1 MAALGI
7 NLGLLIIQIIAFTV
21 VMLTLNAWVYQPM
34 LNMMESRKQ
43 KIAQGLE
50 DARVAAEARANA
62 EKEAAKV
69 IADAQTE
76 ASKIVREAT
85 ERAAL
90 AGQDVKAAAETEAAK
105 AREAAIAEAEV
116 ERNRILGDL
125 RSQVAGLAIAAANKL
140 VGESLD
146 EKRQRALLD
155 EFFSGVKSGNL
166 IVLDGENFQG
176 ESAQV
181 TSALPLS
188 KDEEEVVKRDVL
200 AKAGAK
206 EITFRVD
213 PSILGGL
220 VIRVG
225 DKVLDNSVA
234 GKLEGLRQNI
244 KNHFNISLQ
253 KSRCSFVW

>member
-1 MAALGI
+1 MEALGI
-7 NLGLLIIQIIAFTV
+7 NIGLLIVQIIAFAIV
-21 VMLTLNAWVYQPM
+21 LLTLNAWVYQPM

-50 DARVAAEARANA
+50 DARVAAEARTSA

-85 ERAAL
+85 DRAAV
-90 AGQDVKAAAETEAAK
+90 AGQDVKVAAEAEAAK
-105 AREAAIAEAEV
+105 AREAAVAEAEV

-125 RSQVAGLAIAAANKL
+125 RSQVASLAIAAANKL
-140 VGESLD
+140 VGEALD
-146 EKRQRALLD
+146 EKKQRALLD
-155 EFFSGVKSGNL
+155 EFFSGVKSGKVV
-166 IVLDGENFQG
+166 VLGEADFKG

-188 KDEEEVVKRDVL
+188 KDEEQSVRKDVL
-200 AKAGAK
+200 AKSGAK
-206 EITFRVD
+206 EVTFRVD

-225 DKVLDNSVA
+225 DKVLDGSVA
-234 GKLEGLRQNI
+234 GKLEGLRQ
-244 KNHFNISLQ
+244 SL
-253 KSRCSFVW
+253 K

>member
-1 MAALGI
+1 LENLGI
-7 NLGLLIIQIIAFTV
+7 NLGLLIVQIIAFIILF
-21 VMLTLNAWVYQPM
+21 LTLSAWVYRPM

-50 DARVAAEARANA
+50 DAREAANARANA
-62 EKEAAKV
+62 EKDAAKV

-76 ASKIVREAT
+76 ASKVVREAT
-85 ERAAL
+85 ERASV
-90 AGQDVKAAAETEAAK
+90 AGQEVKAAADADAAR
-105 AREAAIAEAEV
+105 AREGAIAEAEV

-125 RSQVAGLAIAAANKL
+125 RSQVASLAIAAANKL
-140 VGESLD
+140 VGEALD
-146 EKRQRALLD
+146 EKKQRALLD
-155 EFFSGVKSGNL
+155 EFFSGVKSGRL

-188 KDEEEVVKRDVL
+188 RDEEEAVKRDVL
-200 AKAGAK
+200 AKAGAQ
-206 EITFRVD
+206 EVTFRVD

-225 DKVLDNSVA
+225 DKVLDSSVA
-234 GKLEGLRQNI
+234 GKLEGLRQN
-244 KNHFNISLQ
+244 L
-253 KSRCSFVW
+253 R

>member
-1 MAALGI
+1 MAQLGL
-7 NLGLLIIQIIAFTV
+7 NLGLLIVQIIAFIILF
-21 VMLTLNAWVYQPM
+21 LTLNAWVYQPM
-34 LNMMESRKQ
+34 LDMMESRKQ

-50 DARVAAEARANA
+50 DARVAAEARADA

-85 ERAAL
+85 DRATV
-90 AGQDVKAAAETEAAK
+90 AGQEVKTAVEAEAAR

-125 RSQVAGLAIAAANKL
+125 RSQVASLAIAAANKL
-140 VGESLD
+140 VGEALD
-146 EKRQRALLD
+146 EKKQRSLLD
-155 EFFSGVKSGNL
+155 EFFSGVKSGKL
-166 IVLDGENFQG
+166 ILLDGANFQG

-188 KDEEEVVKRDVL
+188 RDEEETVRRDVL
-200 AKAGAK
+200 AKAGTK
-206 EITFRVD
+206 EISFRVD
-213 PSILGGL
+213 PAILGGL

-234 GKLEGLRQNI
+234 GKLEGLRQNL
-244 KNHFNISLQ
+244 K
-253 KSRCSFVW
+253 

>member
-1 MAALGI
+1 MEALGI
-7 NLGLLIIQIIAFTV
+7 NLGLLIVQIIAFIIV
-21 VMLTLNAWVYQPM
+21 FLTLNAWVYQPM

-62 EKEAAKV
+62 EKEAAK
-69 IADAQTE
+69 IITDAQTE

-85 ERAAL
+85 ERAGV
-90 AGQDVKAAAETEAAK
+90 AGQEVKAAADAEAAK

-125 RSQVAGLAIAAANKL
+125 RSQVASLAIAAANKL
-140 VGESLD
+140 VGEALD
-146 EKRQRALLD
+146 DKKQRALLD
-155 EFFSGVKSGNL
+155 EFFSGVKSGKL
-166 IVLDGENFQG
+166 IVLDGTNFQG

-188 KDEEEVVKRDVL
+188 KEEEEAVKRDVL
-200 AKAGAK
+200 SKAGAK
-206 EITFRVD
+206 EVTFRVD

-225 DKVLDNSVA
+225 DKVLDSSVA
-234 GKLEGLRQNI
+234 GKLGGLRQ
-244 KNHFNISLQ
+244 SL
-253 KSRCSFVW
+253 R

>member
-1 MAALGI
+1 MEALGI
-7 NLGLLIIQIIAFTV
+7 NLGLLIVQIIAFIIV
-21 VMLTLNAWVYQPM
+21 FLTLNAWVYQPM

-62 EKEAAKV
+62 EKEAAK
-69 IADAQTE
+69 IITDAQTQ
-76 ASKIVREAT
+76 ASQIVREAT
-85 ERAAL
+85 ERAAT
-90 AGQDVKAAAETEAAK
+90 AGQDVKAAAEAEAAQ

-155 EFFSGVKSGNL
+155 EFFSGVKSGKL
-166 IVLDGENFQG
+166 VVLDGADFQG

-188 KDEEEVVKRDVL
+188 PEEQETVKREVL

-206 EITFRVD
+206 EVAFRVD
-213 PSILGGL
+213 PAILGGL
-220 VIRVG
+220 IIRVG
-225 DKVLDNSVA
+225 DKVLDSSVA
-234 GKLEGLRQNI
+234 GKLEGLRQ
-244 KNHFNISLQ
+244 SL
-253 KSRCSFVW
+253 R

>member
-1 MAALGI
+1 MEQLGL
-7 NLGLLIIQIIAFTV
+7 NLGLIIVQIIAFIIV
-21 VMLTLNAWVYQPM
+21 FLTLNAWVYQPM
-34 LNMMESRKQ
+34 LDMMESRKQ

-50 DARVAAEARANA
+50 DARVAAEARADA

-85 ERAAL
+85 DRAAV
-90 AGQDVKAAAETEAAK
+90 AGQDVKAAAEAEAAR
-105 AREAAIAEAEV
+105 AREAGIAEAEV

-125 RSQVAGLAIAAANKL
+125 RSQVASLAIAAANKL
-140 VGESLD
+140 VGEALD
-146 EKRQRALLD
+146 EKKQRALLD
-155 EFFSGVKSGNL
+155 EFFSGVKSGKVV
-166 IVLDGENFQG
+166 VLGDADFKG

-188 KDEEEVVKRDVL
+188 KDEEESVRKDVL

-206 EITFRVD
+206 EVAFRVD

-225 DKVLDNSVA
+225 DKVLDGSVA
-234 GKLEGLRQNI
+234 GKLEGLRQ
-244 KNHFNISLQ
+244 SL
-253 KSRCSFVW
+253 K